1 MRAAAAHACAPR
13 PRPHHLPT
21 LPPGENPWWQVELD
35 SVTVRE
41 LRLHNTN
48 VKPELLNPARVQLH
62 DARGAVVWEATIAT
76 TENVYH
82 IKVDPP
88 QHRVIAAKVQL
99 ARPACLH
106 FSELAVCGS
115 R

>member
-1 MRAAAAHACAPR
+1 ME
-13 PRPHHLPT
+13 L
-21 LPPGENPWWQVELD
+21 QVEIQA
-35 SVTVRE
+35 SERT
-41 LRLHNTN
+41 RLHNTN